1 MAYFNYVTK
10 RHSHKRKHRAVAEK
24 SVKELVPILDR
35 IFSEY
40 IRLSK
45 SDDNGYCRCITCGN
59 IYHWKEIHC
68 GHFIGRA
75 NKAVRYNEMNC
86 NPQCVRCNSF
96 RSGEHHAYRII
107 LCEKYGNKEVEKLE
121 YEALLGGSYDI
132 YWLQEKI
139 IEYRSKVKILKIEK
153 L

>member
-1 MAYFNYVTK
+1 MAYFNHIKKQYQ
-10 RHSHKRKHRAVAEK
+10 HKRKRRTIAGK

-45 SDDNGYCRCITCGN
+45 SDGNGYCQCITCGN
-59 IYHWKEIHC
+59 IYHWKELHC

-75 NKAVRYNEMNC
+75 NKAVRFNEMNC

-96 RSGEHHAYRII
+96 RNGEHHIYRRV
-107 LCEKYGNKEVEKLE
+107 LQEKYSYKAVEKLE
-121 YEALLGGSYDI
+121 HEALIGGSYDI

-139 IEYRSKVKILKIEK
+139 IEYREKVKILKIEK